1 MTNLKLKTFL
11 VVVLGFVFSSSLF
24 SQQEINKSFDKKD
37 IRIKLVLGN
46 CNVVKSDN
54 NKINV
59 HLNYTYD
66 DEKFEPIIREKNRY
80 IELRE
85 KFHGDNPRGY
95 SKWIIEVPNELD
107 INFESATGD
116 LILTDVDIE
125 IDGNTGT
132 GEIELTNS
140 KGFFDLN
147 TGTGRI
153 EVIHSEGEFDLNSG
167 TGKVIVEDSK
177 GNFKLNSGTGKVEA
191 IHITIEDEG
200 DFNCGTGDVEVV
212 APKGTGF
219 DLTVSSGTNDA
230 ILDMD
235 GISLE
240 GYFEFSA
247 QKRRGHIDSPI
258 KFDEEDEYEQ
268 GDQTYLRKSF
278 TKGSDYTRF
287 YIKTGTGK
295 AKLKK

>member
-1 MTNLKLKTFL
+1 MKNIKLNTFF
-11 VVVLGFVFSSSLF
+11 VFILGFFFSSSLF
-24 SQQEINKSFDKKD
+24 AQEEVNKSFDKKD
-37 IRIKLVLGN
+37 IRIKLVLGD
-46 CNVVKSDN
+46 CSFEKSDN
-54 NKINV
+54 NKIHV
-59 HLNYTYD
+59 HLKYTYD
-66 DEKFEPIIREKNRY
+66 DEKFEPILREKSRY
-80 IELRE
+80 IELKE

-95 SKWIIEVPNELD
+95 SKWTIEVPDEID
-107 INFESATGD
+107 IDFESATGD
-116 LILTDVDIE
+116 LVLTKVDIE

-132 GEIELTNS
+132 GEIEIS
-140 KGFFDLN
+140 DAKGFFDLN

-153 EVIHSEGEFDLNSG
+153 EVINSEGEFDLNSG
-167 TGKVIVEDSK
+167 TGRVIVEDSE

-191 IHITIEDEG
+191 INITIEDEG

-212 APKGTGF
+212 APKGKGF

-235 GISLE
+235 GNSLE

-247 QKRRGHIDSPI
+247 QKRRGRIDSPVR
-258 KFDEEDEYEQ
+258 FDDEQEYEQ
-268 GDQTYLRKSF
+268 GNQTYLRKSF
-278 TKGSDYTRF
+278 TKGRDNTRF